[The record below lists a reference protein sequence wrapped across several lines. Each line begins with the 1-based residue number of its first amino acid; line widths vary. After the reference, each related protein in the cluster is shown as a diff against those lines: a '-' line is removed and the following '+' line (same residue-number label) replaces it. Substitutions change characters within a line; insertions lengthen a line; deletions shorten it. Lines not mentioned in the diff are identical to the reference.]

1 MTENVSGRFIRA
13 EFQHHTTHPMNLIT
27 QLGLFA
33 TAAATLSLSSCSTGG
48 KSPSGFLSNYSQ
60 LDAGYGTENAVS
72 SFLKSGVD
80 FKKYDSVIIEPV
92 TTTVASP
99 GISPAVTDQLAA
111 YLSGSLRS
119 QLSSGYK
126 VVNTPGPKTLR
137 VRTGLTDVIEN
148 SKLGKPVVTVHP
160 DPKITLSGNLGSAAV
175 ATFISQV
182 SFEGEVLDS
191 VSGERLSALVDHRI
205 GNKREATATTSWAS
219 VRSAINQGVGRLR
232 ERFTTVTGR

>member
-1 MTENVSGRFIRA
+1 
-13 EFQHHTTHPMNLIT
+13 
-27 QLGLFA
+27 
-33 TAAATLSLSSCSTGG
+33 
-48 KSPSGFLSNYSQ
+48 
-60 LDAGYGTENAVS
+60 
-72 SFLKSGVD
+72 
-80 FKKYDSVIIEPV
+80 
-92 TTTVASP
+92 
-99 GISPAVTDQLAA
+99 
-111 YLSGSLRS
+111 LRS

-160 DPKITLSGNLGSAAV
+160 DPKITLSGNLGSATV
-175 ATFISQV
+175 ATFVSQV

>member
-1 MTENVSGRFIRA
+1 
-13 EFQHHTTHPMNLIT
+13 MNIIT
-27 QLGLFA
+27 RLGLLA
-33 TAAATLSLSSCSTGG
+33 TAAATLSLFSCSTGG

-80 FKKYDSVIIEPV
+80 FKKYDSVIIGPV

-99 GISPAVTDQLAA
+99 GISPAVTEQLAA
-111 YLSGSLRS
+111 YLSGSLTS

-126 VVNTPGPKTLR
+126 IVNTPGPKTLR
-137 VRTGLTDVIEN
+137 VRTGLTDVIEG
-148 SKLGKPVVTVHP
+148 SKVGKPVTTVHS
-160 DPKITLSGNLGSAAV
+160 DPKITLSSNLGSATV
-175 ATFISQV
+175 ATFVSQV

-191 VSGERLSALVDHRI
+191 VSGERLAALVDHRI
-205 GNKREATATTSWAS
+205 GNKREATPSTSWAS
-219 VRSAINQGVGRLR
+219 VRSAINQGVSRLR